1 MLVRNP
7 FWTSRIIAVDPAHYR
22 LILTAN
28 LRRPL
33 RCIALTAANHVEEGV
48 ADLPGSP
55 GHHHLDRG
63 LGSGRVSDC
72 KGQTSV

>member
-7 FWTSRIIAVDPAHYR
+7 FWASLIITVDPTHYR

-33 RCIALTAANHVEEGV
+33 RCIALTAANHIEGQ
-48 ADLPGSP
+48 
-55 GHHHLDRG
+55 
-63 LGSGRVSDC
+63 VSLAASLIV
-72 KGQTSV
+72 GFH